1 MYINKI
7 KLEGF
12 RNYKKQEINLQKGIN
27 IFYGDNA
34 QGKTNILEA
43 IFICAIGKSF
53 RTKKEIE
60 LINFQEEKANI
71 EINYK
76 RKDREGKI
84 RVELYNNQ
92 KNFFSNGIKLKKI
105 SELLG
110 KINIVMFSPEN
121 IDIIKG
127 TPQNRRKFLDIAISQ
142 LKPAYLYNLNQYLK
156 TLEQRNTYLRQIKYE
171 NKPIEMLEIWNEKI
185 SELSKKI
192 YKERKEYI
200 KKIKDKIYKIHKNV
214 TNNNEEIE
222 IKYISSFNNKYE
234 FIEGLKK
241 NIEIDLKRGYTS
253 LRYTQR

>member
-142 LKPAYLYNLNQYLK
+142 
-156 TLEQRNTYLRQIKYE
+156 
-171 NKPIEMLEIWNEKI
+171 
-185 SELSKKI
+185 
-192 YKERKEYI
+192 
-200 KKIKDKIYKIHKNV
+200 
-214 TNNNEEIE
+214 
-222 IKYISSFNNKYE
+222 F
-234 FIEGLKK
+234 
-241 NIEIDLKRGYTS
+241 
-253 LRYTQR
+253 

>member
-185 SELSKKI
+185 SELSEKI
-192 YKERKEYI
+192 YEERKEYI
-200 KKIKDKIYKIHKNV
+200 KNIKHKIYKIHKNV

-234 FIEGLKK
+234 FIESLKK

>member
-60 LINFQEEKANI
+60 LINFQEERADI
-71 EINYK
+71 EVNYK

-171 NKPIEMLEIWNEKI
+171 NKPIGMLEIWNEKI
-185 SELSKKI
+185 SDLSEKI
-192 YKERKEYI
+192 YEERKEYI
-200 KKIKDKIYKIHKNV
+200 KKLKDKIYEIHKNV

-234 FIEGLKK
+234 FIENLKK

-253 LRYTQR
+253 LRYT

>member
-27 IFYGDNA
+27 IIYGDNA

-185 SELSKKI
+185 SELSEKI
-192 YKERKEYI
+192 YEERKEYI

-234 FIEGLKK
+234 FIESLKK

>member
-12 RNYKKQEINLQKGIN
+12 RNYKRQEINLQKGIN

-185 SELSKKI
+185 SELSEKI
-192 YKERKEYI
+192 YEERKEYI

-234 FIEGLKK
+234 FIESLKK

>member
-185 SELSKKI
+185 SELSEKI
-192 YKERKEYI
+192 YEERKEYI

-234 FIEGLKK
+234 FIESLKK

>member
-60 LINFQEEKANI
+60 LINFQEERADI
-71 EINYK
+71 EVNYK

-84 RVELYNNQ
+84 RVEFYNNQ

-185 SELSKKI
+185 SELSEKI
-192 YKERKEYI
+192 YEERKEYI
-200 KKIKDKIYKIHKNV
+200 KKLKDKIYEIHKNV

-234 FIEGLKK
+234 FIENLKK